1 MEGKTGFTCPP
12 LIPHLVREIKLKK
25 KKINRAEEEDAEKRR
40 GRENRVPIL
49 CSDWELYLA
58 AAARRAMQQ
67 GGRRRGK
74 KST

>member
-1 MEGKTGFTCPP
+1 MGFTCPP

-25 KKINRAEEEDAEKRR
+25 KINRAEEEGKERRR

-49 CSDWELYLA
+49 CSGWELYLA